1 MSSGLRERIIELL
14 REHQGSHIPQAYIH
28 RALGVSKS
36 RVSEILSE
44 LEKEGLISRISIGRS
59 KVIQVHPGI
68 SEKSTQV
75 VRKNLR
81 LGIVYSSEYLFLPWF
96 IKKLARRGFRVEV
109 VIFRDGLK
117 ATRALA
123 EGVVDLALSPLP
135 GQLYMY
141 PLYRTYKLILAGVK
155 GGFRV
160 VYLGDSGPI
169 YSSMISTMDY
179 ARHRAVGLKMVDA
192 NRTIYYGDPSELLR
206 LKKSRGYIVTWH
218 PVYYDLEK
226 RGFKS
231 IYSPEDL
238 DVQFCCTLGV
248 SNTVDDRL
256 RRIIQR
262 DFQAALSSYEKNP
275 ERGLEYY
282 ASITGID
289 LAILKTAVSE
299 YRVVD
304 GLNGSVVDEL
314 TSSFAPLVP
323 ARDVY
328 RSAIFEDDI
337 V

>member
-44 LEKEGLISRISIGRS
+44 LEREGLISRTSIGRS
-59 KVIQVHPGI
+59 KVIYVHPGI
-68 SEKSTQV
+68 SEKTTGV

-81 LGIVYSSEYLFLPWF
+81 LGIVYSSEYLYLPWF
-96 IKKLARRGFRVEV
+96 IKKLAIRGYRVEV
-109 VIFRDGLK
+109 VVFRDGLK

-141 PLYRTYKLILAGVK
+141 PLYRTYKLILAGVR

-192 NRTIYYGDPSELLR
+192 DRTIYYGDPGELLR

-218 PVYYDLEK
+218 PVYYDLER

-231 IYSPEDL
+231 IYRPEDL

-248 SNTVDDRL
+248 SNTVDDRS
-256 RRIIQR
+256 RGVIQR
-262 DFQAALSSYEKNP
+262 DFQSALSSYEKTP

-289 LAILKTAVSE
+289 IAILKTAVSE
-299 YRVVD
+299 YSVVD
-304 GLNGSVVDEL
+304 GLSSSIVDEL
-314 TSSFAPLVP
+314 TSSFATLVP
-323 ARDVY
+323 VRDVY
-328 RSAIFEDDI
+328 RSALLEENS